1 MLSHMCKNLMRQV
14 LLDLNGRLEQ
24 TINELALFEVGGF
37 TRG

>member
-24 TINELALFEVGGF
+24 MP
-37 TRG
+37 